1 MLNLLCCGLY
11 IASGVLL
18 MSTVFSELYY
28 TYHTSIGFT
37 AYPALTAVYI
47 VGFVAGLIHLA
58 DALLAFVAW
67 RKCC

>member
-1 MLNLLCCGLY
+1 
-11 IASGVLL
+11 

-37 AYPALTAVYI
+37 AYPALTAVYV

-58 DALLAFVAW
+58 DAVLAFVAW